1 MAKKINFEVGSVVR
15 CIKND
20 NFERMLI
27 INKNYIVDKI
37 DDKTIDVRSKLQTFK
52 NIPIEY
58 FQLNEYNFK
67 EERSI
72 IEDIK
77 LIDDVYNNN
86 IEEQIADV
94 NYIYAYYAMKK
105 NDAIK
110 KLSILEDG
118 FSIWYHETIM
128 QLDNDLTKNILD
140 PKLVKDIRSQYST
153 QNKEERLIIKYRKK
167 EYEDWKNAIRE
178 QTKVVNDLS
187 TIVKSIEM
195 KSLNLNVIN
204 KNRLF
209 ELGTYPNN

>member
-1 MAKKINFEVGSVVR
+1 MKLEVGNIVK
-15 CIKND
+15 CIKNVD
-20 NFERMLI
+20 YERILI
-27 INKNYIVDKI
+27 INKNYIVDKVENG
-37 DDKTIDVRSKLQTFK
+37 TIDIRSKLQTFK
-52 NIPIEY
+52 NIPIDY

-67 EERSI
+67 EERNI

-77 LIDDVYNNN
+77 LIDDIYNNN

-94 NYIYAYYAMKK
+94 NYIYAYWTMKK

-153 QNKEERLIIKYRKK
+153 QNKEERLVIKYKRK
-167 EYEDWKNAIRE
+167 EYEDWKSAIRE

-187 TIVKSIEM
+187 AIVKSIEM